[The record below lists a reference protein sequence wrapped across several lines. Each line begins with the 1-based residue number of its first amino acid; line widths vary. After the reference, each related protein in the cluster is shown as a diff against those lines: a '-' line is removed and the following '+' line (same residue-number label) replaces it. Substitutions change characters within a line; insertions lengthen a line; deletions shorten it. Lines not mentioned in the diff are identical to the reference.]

1 MLPILKPFVKAF
13 YKTKAFTIKN
23 APELMVGAG
32 VTTGVI
38 AAVIA
43 CKQTLKLDS
52 VAEQY
57 NYDSERIHKAFDEK
71 TYGDE
76 YTERDMKHDLTAIA
90 VHRVFET
97 AKIYALPVG
106 LGIVSIGLVL
116 GGFGVLKMRHAALIS
131 AYGALQTSFNEYRA
145 RVKEK
150 YGEEEEYK
158 LYNGI
163 EDVTVTTTD
172 ENGETKTE
180 VQQVCTASNTSP
192 YVRFFDEY
200 SAYWQR
206 DAEYNKAFL
215 RFAEKELNQKLQSR
229 GYVFLNEA
237 YSRLGLQTDKTGA
250 VCGWIYAPDDPNHK
264 GDNYIS
270 FGIYDGEE
278 STRTFINGLNQSVM
292 LNFNVDGYIMDKI

>member
-1 MLPILKPFVKAF
+1 MLQIFKPFVKAF

-32 VTTGVI
+32 VTTGVV

-43 CKQTLKLDS
+43 CKQTLKLDA
-52 VAEQY
+52 VAERY

-71 TYGDE
+71 TYGDD
-76 YTERDMKHDLTAIA
+76 YTERDMKHDLTKIA
-90 VHRVFET
+90 ATRALET

-106 LGIVSIGLVL
+106 LGVISIGLVL
-116 GGFGVLKMRHAALIS
+116 GGFGVLKMRHTALIS
-131 AYGALQTSFNEYRA
+131 AYGALQTSFNEYRE
-145 RVKEK
+145 RVKNK

-158 LYNGI
+158 LYHGI
-163 EDVTVTTTD
+163 EDVTVTTID

-180 VQQVCTASNTSP
+180 VQQVATATNTSP

-200 SAYWQR
+200 SDCWVR
-206 DAEYNKAFL
+206 DVEYNKAFL
-215 RFAEKELNQKLQSR
+215 RFAEKELNQKLQTR
-229 GYVFLNEA
+229 GYVFLNEV
-237 YSRLGLQTDKTGA
+237 YLRLGLQTDKTGA

-270 FGIYDGEE
+270 FGMYDGDEAA
-278 STRTFINGLNQSVM
+278 RTFVNGLNPSIM
-292 LNFNVDGYIMDKI
+292 LDFNVDGYIMDKI